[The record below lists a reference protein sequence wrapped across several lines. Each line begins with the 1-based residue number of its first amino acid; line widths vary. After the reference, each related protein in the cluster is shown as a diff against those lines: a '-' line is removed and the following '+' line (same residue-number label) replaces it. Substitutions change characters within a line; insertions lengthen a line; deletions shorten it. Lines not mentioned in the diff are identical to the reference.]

1 MLNGYIDAYKRY
13 QKPIAPKKLGP
24 VKVFDAYGRF
34 SNNNKQLDNVKKY
47 QDRFKQL

>member
-1 MLNGYIDAYKRY
+1 MHIKDIKN
-13 QKPIAPKKLGP
+13 QQHPKLGP